1 MTIQLNKVIAKQDS
15 KIGKQSSEKYI
26 KEKLS
31 FKIKELEQVI
41 KYSEIKKSL
50 LKENFDD
57 FENKK
62 LNLFLKKKKNT
73 QTQYGQHIRI

>member
-15 KIGKQSSEKYI
+15 KIGERSSEKYI

-31 FKIKELEQVI
+31 FKIKELYQVI

-62 LNLFLKKKKNT
+62 LNLF
-73 QTQYGQHIRI
+73 